1 MTALRA
7 DSLRCSGVIAAALAG
22 PPFLPRRCTRLT
34 NAFSKKLE
42 NLKATI
48 ALHFAHYNFV
58 RIHQT
63 LRITPAMAANL
74 ADHLWD
80 LGELLATVRVI

>member
-7 DSLRCSGVIAAALAG
+7 DSLRCSGVIAAA
-22 PPFLPRRCTRLT
+22 
-34 NAFSKKLE
+34 
-42 NLKATI
+42 

-63 LRITPAMAANL
+63 LRVTPALAAGVT
-74 ADHLWD
+74 DHLWP
-80 LGELLATVRVI
+80 LEELLDAAKS